1 MLSRKLMRKL
11 VKKDS
16 RNQLRHFS
24 DIEISTLITGGG
36 LCFGAIAAYSSL
48 GIWVL
53 KLQFLPLQKQS
64 AETKQSV
71 DEFRKEAK
79 ERTDKLGAETKQ
91 SFDVLSKEMKESSK
105 EMKERTDKLEMKLD
119 MKFDVL
125 SKEIKESNDKI
136 NSRVD
141 SVLLR
146 SLDLQRGAK
155 PASE

>member
-1 MLSRKLMRKL
+1 MLSRKLMRTL

-16 RNQLRHFS
+16 TNQLRHFS
-24 DIEISTLITGGG
+24 DIPISTLITGGG
-36 LCFGAIAAYSSL
+36 LFFGAIAAYSSL

-53 KLQFLPLQKQS
+53 KLQLLPLQKQS
-64 AETKQSV
+64 AEIKQC
-71 DEFRKEAK
+71 F
-79 ERTDKLGAETKQ
+79 
-91 SFDVLSKEMKESSK
+91 
-105 EMKERTDKLEMKLD
+105 DKLEMKLD